1 MSKADYYQLLGVSRD
16 ADSDALKKA
25 YRKLAV
31 KYHPDKNP
39 DNPEA
44 EAKFKEVSEAYEVLK
59 DADKRAAYDRYG
71 HDAFKAG
78 GMGNAGGGGGFH
90 DPFDMFR
97 EAFGGGGGGIFED
110 LFGGGGGR
118 SAGGAQHGSDLR
130 YDLEISL
137 EQAAEG
143 TEKEIRYNRAAPCKH
158 CSGSGAEPGSKK
170 VTCPTCGGAGQVSSN
185 RGFISF
191 RQACPSCHGAGQKI
205 EKPCGSC
212 RGEGREMERSTV
224 KIRIPAGVYTGA
236 KLRSAGKGEAGHLGG
251 QSGDLYIIIHVVE
264 HELFERHEDDLFCE
278 IPIKFTLAS
287 LGGSIQVPTLFEKGT
302 LKIPAGT
309 QSGTT
314 FRLRNHGMPHLRGG
328 GKGDLLIRVH
338 VEVPTKLTKEQIRKL
353 QDYAEACDDP
363 ANPVSKSFLEKAKKF
378 FR

>member
-78 GMGNAGGGGGFH
+78 GMGNAGGGGGGGFH

-97 EAFGGGGGGIFED
+97 EAFGGGGGIFED

-118 SAGGAQHGSDLR
+118 SASGAQHGSDLR

-143 TEKEIRYNRAAPCKH
+143 T
-158 CSGSGAEPGSKK
+158 
-170 VTCPTCGGAGQVSSN
+170 
-185 RGFISF
+185 
-191 RQACPSCHGAGQKI
+191 
-205 EKPCGSC
+205 
-212 RGEGREMERSTV
+212 
-224 KIRIPAGVYTGA
+224 
-236 KLRSAGKGEAGHLGG
+236 
-251 QSGDLYIIIHVVE
+251 
-264 HELFERHEDDLFCE
+264 
-278 IPIKFTLAS
+278 
-287 LGGSIQVPTLFEKGT
+287 
-302 LKIPAGT
+302 
-309 QSGTT
+309 
-314 FRLRNHGMPHLRGG
+314 
-328 GKGDLLIRVH
+328 
-338 VEVPTKLTKEQIRKL
+338 
-353 QDYAEACDDP
+353 
-363 ANPVSKSFLEKAKKF
+363 
-378 FR
+378 